1 MNYDRLA
8 LVGFVIRKRN
18 TGTRRLV
25 GIADIISA
33 RFVDL
38 GNLNVVDIPTDE
50 FIKAF
55 NLFNLSE
62 EFKDSIVKSN
72 NGYII
77 KAMGYLLVASDA
89 DLSCVNIGKDN
100 YSECYNI
107 NVSLFDEDENLVY
120 AHYYNCDKDYKYS
133 GYVCDLNLD
142 DVYFKIDAKTLKVEY
157 SFKPFDLDKDN
168 LIKLQTCNVFNG
180 FNPYYLTKNIGKY
193 AVVRGKFE
201 SISSMVTDAILNVPD
216 SVSML
221 SIGKRAFIK
230 NISTLEIGN
239 PRLEIMACE
248 NVDEEVNFI
257 YGDPHINEKNL
268 DIKYNLSKLIVPKEV
283 NADRIKKIILGLYG
297 ISIRSLHSYE
307 GDNTKLNNLKLAD
320 TKEKVIS
327 TLKSDFG
334 IDIIEM

>member
-1 MNYDRLA
+1 MYYERLA
-8 LVGFVIRKRN
+8 LVGFVIRKRDIEY
-18 TGTRRLV
+18 RRLV
-25 GIADIISA
+25 GVADIISA
-33 RFVDL
+33 RFINI
-38 GNLNVVDIPTDE
+38 GNLSIVDVPSYDFAE
-50 FIKAF
+50 VFDKF
-55 NLFNLSE
+55 NFSK
-62 EFKDSIVKSN
+62 EFKNSIVKGDS
-72 NGYII
+72 GYII
-77 KAMGYLLVASDA
+77 KAMGYLLIAGNI
-89 DLSCVNIGKDN
+89 DLSCVKIGKKN
-100 YSECYNI
+100 YNECYNI
-107 NVSLFDEDENLVY
+107 NISLFDEDENLVY
-120 AHYYNCDKDYKYS
+120 PHYFNCDKEYKYS
-133 GYVCDLNLD
+133 GYACNLNLD

-221 SIGKRAFIK
+221 SIGKRAYIK

-239 PRLEIMACE
+239 PKLEIMACE

-268 DIKYNLSKLIVPKEV
+268 DIKYNLSKLTVPREV

-334 IDIIEM
+334 IDAIEG

>member
-1 MNYDRLA
+1 MKYDSLA
-8 LVGFVIRKRN
+8 LVGFVIRKRDIEY
-18 TGTRRLV
+18 RRLV
-25 GIADIISA
+25 GVADIMSA
-33 RFVDL
+33 RFINL
-38 GNLNVVDIPTDE
+38 GNLSIVDVPSYD
-50 FIKAF
+50 FVKSF
-55 NLFNLSE
+55 DKFNLSE
-62 EFKDSIVKSN
+62 EFKDSLVKGDS
-72 NGYII
+72 GYII
-77 KAMGYLLVASDA
+77 KAMGYLLIAGNI
-89 DLSCVNIGKDN
+89 DLSCVKIGKKN
-100 YSECYNI
+100 YNECYNI

-120 AHYYNCDKDYKYS
+120 AHYFNCDKEYKHS
-133 GYVCDLNLD
+133 GYVCNLD
-142 DVYFKIDAKTLKVEY
+142 SVYFKIDATTLKVEY
-157 SFKPFDLDKDN
+157 SFKPFDLEKEN

-327 TLKSDFG
+327 TLKSYFG
-334 IDIIEM
+334 IDIIER